1 MQISFVIMVCDTD
14 LQHLATSGAGP
25 ADVRPFSPGPGP
37 AWRLHRLGRRK
48 GALVEVTKAVC

>member
-25 ADVRPFSPGPGP
+25 AVRPFSPGPGP
-37 AWRLHRLGRRK
+37 AGRLHPRGRRK
-48 GALVEVTKAVC
+48 GASVEVTKAVC